1 MQKKVTLLRCTQ
13 NKQALTHSVLVKS
26 RRPKRAAP
34 LGAVS
39 TAVPLCLL
47 SAGPQRHTWGSGSA
61 DGENEDPS
69 SCWTSKTQECCSMG
83 FARHRRKRKLVFKA
97 GFCGFM
103 KAPMRGGDMPPP
115 RRDEGAAAFS
125 RTTWSPS
132 PSHCTHPAHPAA
144 PGGFLQGPQL
154 RKVPALGIRPMAE
167 QRHFELL
174 SSLGE
179 LEKLGAWK

>member
-103 KAPMRGGDMPPP
+103 KAPMRGGDM
-115 RRDEGAAAFS
+115 
-125 RTTWSPS
+125 SPS
-132 PSHCTHPAHPAA
+132 PSPCMHPAHPAA